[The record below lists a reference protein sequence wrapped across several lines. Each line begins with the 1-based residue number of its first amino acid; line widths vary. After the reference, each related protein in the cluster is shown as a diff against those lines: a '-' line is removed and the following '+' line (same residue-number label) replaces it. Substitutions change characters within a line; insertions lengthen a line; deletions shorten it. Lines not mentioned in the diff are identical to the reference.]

1 MANRFHDKFAM
12 NNLWAATTPYRR
24 EFPAMQGNHQ
34 TDVVIVGGGFTGL
47 SAALHL
53 AREGAEVVLLEANH
67 IGYGGSGRNVGL
79 VNAGLWLPPDNIESR
94 LGVDK
99 GAALVNA
106 LAGAPELVFSL
117 IEQFDIQCEATRNGT
132 LHLAHSASGFND
144 LKARHQQQIT
154 RNALVELLDEAQT
167 RQRLGSAAFKGALLD
182 HRAGTIQPLAYAQ
195 GLAEAASDFGAKLFE
210 RSPVSSVDFDGCW
223 RVSGQGFQVQ
233 APKLIQATNAYASDT
248 RAFATLY
255 YSQWATAPLKEHSE
269 ILPNAEGCW
278 DTATV
283 MTSIRKDREN
293 RLIIGAM
300 GNFAGPGGGIH
311 TRWAQRK
318 LKALFP
324 SLGPVV
330 FEYEWSGKIAMSA
343 DYLPKVFSMGEGA
356 ISIQGYSGRGIGP
369 GTWFGSAAAKW
380 AHTGDDSVFPCG
392 IESMQAQSLRTLKS
406 GFIEMGALASH
417 LVG

>member
-1 MANRFHDKFAM
+1 
-12 NNLWAATTPYRR
+12 
-24 EFPAMQGNHQ
+24 
-34 TDVVIVGGGFTGL
+34 

-53 AREGAEVVLLEANH
+53 AREGADVVLLEATH

-79 VNAGLWLPPDNIESR
+79 VNAGLWLPPDDIESR

-99 GAALVNA
+99 GSALVDA
-106 LAGAPELVFSL
+106 LAGSPELVFSL

-132 LHLAHSASGFND
+132 LHLAHSASGFKD
-144 LKARHQQQIT
+144 LQVRHQQQIK
-154 RNALVELLDEAQT
+154 RNAPVELLDEAQT
-167 RQRLGSAAFKGALLD
+167 RKRLGSAAFKGALLD
-182 HRAGTIQPLAYAQ
+182 HRAGTIQPFAYAQ
-195 GLAEAASDFGAKLFE
+195 GLADAASRVGAKLFE
-210 RSPVSSVDFDGCW
+210 RSAVSSLGYDGCW
-223 RVSGQGFQVQ
+223 QVSGQGFEVQ
-233 APKLIQATNAYASDT
+233 APKLIQATNAYSTDA
-248 RAFATLY
+248 RAFATLH
-255 YSQWATAPLKEHSE
+255 YSQWATAPLKDLPE

-300 GNFAGPGGGIH
+300 GNVAGPVGGIH
-311 TRWAQRK
+311 ARWARRK

-324 SLGPVV
+324 ELSRVA

-343 DYLPKVFSMGEGA
+343 DYLPKVFALGEGA

-369 GTWFGSAAAKW
+369 GTWFGSVAAKW
-380 AHTGDDSVFPCG
+380 ARTGDDSVFPCG
-392 IESMQAQSLRTLKS
+392 VESVRTQSLRTIKS
-406 GFIEMGALASH
+406 GVIEMGALASH